1 MMFWDSSAIIPLL
14 MKEPSSARMHRIV
27 NIDPMMAV
35 WWATP
40 VECCSAFAR
49 RRREGV
55 LKISDET
62 AAISLLSRLG
72 NEWIEILPSEE
83 IRNNACL
90 IISRYQL
97 RAADS
102 LQLSAAVSWSG
113 GKPQNHSFLCLD
125 ERLSEA
131 AAKEGFALVP

>member
-14 MKEPSSARMHRIV
+14 VKEQSSARMHRILT
-27 NIDPMMAV
+27 NDPMMAV
-35 WWATP
+35 WRATP

-49 RRREGV
+49 RRRERV
-55 LKISDET
+55 LNIADEA
-62 AAISLLSRLG
+62 AAISLLSRLS
-72 NEWIEILPSEE
+72 NAWIEILPSEE

-90 IISRYQL
+90 IISRHQI

-113 GKPQNHSFLCLD
+113 GKPQNHTFVCLD
-125 ERLSEA
+125 ERLREA
-131 AAKEGFALVP
+131 AANEGFAIVP

>member
-14 MKEPSSARMHRIV
+14 IKEQSSAKMHKIV
-27 NIDPMMAV
+27 SNDPMMAV

-49 RRREGV
+49 RRREDV
-55 LKISDET
+55 LKIANEAS
-62 AAISLLSRLG
+62 AISLLSILG
-72 NEWIEILPSEE
+72 NSWIEILPSEE

-90 IISRYQL
+90 IISRHQL

-102 LQLSAAVSWSG
+102 LQLSAAISWSG
-113 GKPQNHSFLCLD
+113 GKSHNHTFVCLD
-125 ERLSEA
+125 ERLREA
-131 AAKEGFALVP
+131 AAKEGFTLVP

>member
-14 MKEPSSARMHRIV
+14 IKEHSSARMHRII
-27 NIDPMMAV
+27 NSDPMMAV

-62 AAISLLSRLG
+62 SATSLLSVLS
-72 NEWIEILPSEE
+72 NSWIELLPSEE
-83 IRNNACL
+83 IRKNACL
-90 IISRYQL
+90 VISRHQL

-102 LQLSAAVSWSG
+102 LQLAAALSWSG
-113 GKPQNHSFLCLD
+113 GKPHNHTFVCLD
-125 ERLSEA
+125 ERLGEA
-131 AAKEGFALVP
+131 AANEGFTLVP